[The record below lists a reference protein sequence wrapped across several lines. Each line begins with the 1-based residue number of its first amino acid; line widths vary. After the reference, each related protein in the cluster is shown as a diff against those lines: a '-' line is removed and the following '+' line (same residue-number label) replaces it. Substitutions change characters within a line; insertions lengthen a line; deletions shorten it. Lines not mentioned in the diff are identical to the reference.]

1 MVSRRPRRRSNSSA
15 TMLKSA
21 GPHPHLTGRGFT
33 LVELLLTLVLLLL
46 LASAAVISFSTLLSG
61 SELEE
66 GAMQME
72 GLMRFARAHALNTGK
87 KVQLVFE
94 EQTSDG
100 MTAPLG
106 NVRVVWETDPVRFP
120 GQMAELGEAVAMAQ
134 NVNSLVQIE
143 DVRAIGDADS
153 EPIEQDD
160 FSFAPLTFYPDGSSE
175 STEIILAS
183 RAQEETRRISIHVTG
198 ITGVIRRDWVAQPGE
213 ADILEEE
220 LFP

>member
-1 MVSRRPRRRSNSSA
+1 
-15 TMLKSA
+15 MLKSA
-21 GPHPHLTGRGFT
+21 GPHPHQTGRGFT

-46 LASAAVISFSTLLSG
+46 LASAAVISFSTLLSS

-66 GAMQME
+66 GATQME

-100 MTAPLG
+100 MSVPLG
-106 NVRVVWETDPVRFP
+106 NVRVMWEADPLRFP
-120 GQMAELGEAVAMAQ
+120 GQMSELGETGVMMQ
-134 NVNSLVQIE
+134 NVNNLVQVE
-143 DVRAIGDADS
+143 DVRPLIDQTAP
-153 EPIEQDD
+153 EEQDQ

-183 RAQEETRRISIHVTG
+183 RAQEETRRISIRVTG
-198 ITGVIRRDWVAQPGE
+198 ITGVIRHDWVAQTE
-213 ADILEEE
+213 SLDMIEEE